1 MKICVLNIVTTKYSS
16 NVLFILQNPE
26 QIMGAS
32 LIEYKCELACF
43 CLQVAWRRAIKE
55 VKAVQDTIT
64 SLDTHV
70 KFLKGYS
77 DTNPEFDN
85 L

>member
-1 MKICVLNIVTTKYSS
+1 MFFILLKQSRGIGIP
-16 NVLFILQNPE
+16 VLFILQNPE
-26 QIMGAS
+26 QIMGTS
-32 LIEYKCELACF
+32 LVACKCGLICV
-43 CLQVAWRRAIKE
+43 CLQVAWRQAMKE
-55 VKAVQDTIT
+55 IKAVQDTIT
-64 SLDTHV
+64 SLDTHI

>member
-1 MKICVLNIVTTKYSS
+1 VFLILLQQSRGIGIP
-16 NVLFILQNPE
+16 VLFILQNPE
-26 QIMGAS
+26 QIMDNS
-32 LIEYKCELACF
+32 LVECKCGLACV
-43 CLQVAWRRAIKE
+43 CLQVAWRQAMKE
-55 VKAVQDTIT
+55 IKAVRDTIT
-64 SLDTHV
+64 TLDTHV

>member
-1 MKICVLNIVTTKYSS
+1 MFLILLQQSRVIGIPVP
-16 NVLFILQNPE
+16 FILQSPE
-26 QIMGAS
+26 QIMCTS
-32 LIEYKCELACF
+32 LVECKCGLTCL
-43 CLQVAWRRAIKE
+43 CLQVAWRQALKE
-55 VKAVQDTIT
+55 IKAVQDTVT

>member
-1 MKICVLNIVTTKYSS
+1 MD
-16 NVLFILQNPE
+16 
-26 QIMGAS
+26 AS
-32 LIEYKCELACF
+32 FVEGKCGLACV
-43 CLQVAWRRAIKE
+43 CLQVAWRQAMKE
-55 VKAVQDTIT
+55 VKAVRDTIT

-77 DTNPEFDN
+77 GTNPEFDN